1 MPIRPIDVRRKEFK
15 NGFRGYDANQVD
27 DFLDAVADEFER
39 SYTENQRMRE
49 EVSSLRDRLQ
59 QFEDLEGS
67 IRAALVH
74 AEQAANDL
82 RRAASKE
89 AEDVRQGAAREAEFT
104 VREAQSR
111 SHQMLAD
118 TSARIGRVQESYE
131 VLQEAKR
138 SFGNDFRH
146 LLKTYQDMM
155 ENMEVSSAQEIEAS
169 LRARLDTESMAVV
182 HEAAREEDR
191 LAEEQSAAAF
201 AVAPETEPSLSGEET
216 FEPEEELDEEPAPDD
231 EAVMED
237 PDATQRIE
245 PEADGPLQEEPEAS
259 AEDSPTEV
267 IRPEDSQTEGPLV
280 EEPGPGVAESE
291 GAEPDVGASEAAE
304 PEAAEPEAVESEAVE
319 SEAVDS
325 ETAEPEAVEPEVS
338 EPEVEPSTAQ
348 GEVAQEEPPA
358 PEPEAAGEVESEESS
373 LAEEESSQEF
383 FDQGES
389 TQARGDN
396 RIFRASRFLRRR
408 E

>member
-1 MPIRPIDVRRKEFK
+1 MPIRPIDIRRKEFR

-49 EVSSLRDRLQ
+49 EISSLRDRLQ

-82 RRAASKE
+82 RRAANKE
-89 AEDVRQGAAREAEFT
+89 AEDVRQSARREAEFT
-104 VREAQSR
+104 IREAQSR

-118 TSARIGRVQESYE
+118 SSARIERVQESYE
-131 VLQEAKR
+131 ALQEAKR

-146 LLKTYQDMM
+146 LLKTYMDMM

-169 LRARLDTESMAVV
+169 LRQRLDTESIAVV
-182 HEAAREEDR
+182 HEAAAQEAARLPEEPD
-191 LAEEQSAAAF
+191 AEPAAEPDDAEPTAVGETRDQDLTVSGHEIVEPEAEQSAGADQ
-201 AVAPETEPSLSGEET
+201 AV
-216 FEPEEELDEEPAPDD
+216 
-231 EAVMED
+231 VQD
-237 PDATQRIE
+237 PGATQPIDVETAGAFRE
-245 PEADGPLQEEPEAS
+245 EAEAP
-259 AEDSPTEV
+259 AEDSPTDV
-267 IRPEDSQTEGPLV
+267 LRLDHDQPQGPLADEPRAET
-280 EEPGPGVAESE
+280 EEREV
-291 GAEPDVGASEAAE
+291 AE
-304 PEAAEPEAVESEAVE
+304 PEAAEPEVA
-319 SEAVDS
+319 
-325 ETAEPEAVEPEVS
+325 

-348 GEVAQEEPPA
+348 GQTA
-358 PEPEAAGEVESEESS
+358 PEPSASEPDAAGEVEREEPALAEESS
-373 LAEEESSQEF
+373 SQDF
-383 FDQGES
+383 FDRDQPS
-389 TQARGDN
+389 QDRGDS